1 MHAAQVGARAT
12 ELLRR
17 LSLSLSSNCP
27 KRPYSSAPRLVPEGV
42 VMFKKAV
49 KDHPGVGA
57 APGVGATGSAK
68 PLQSNLLRANSLV
81 SSKPQPPQP
90 VGVKRKIDMTNTS
103 SSALGSLHSGVYFDE
118 NDFDDDLDL
127 DIDEPLPF
135 IAPPSTTTSNL
146 HPVAYP
152 DLEILPSKPS
162 KPVFTHTK
170 VSPSDINYPDLPQ
183 NSQEHAAPP
192 SSMPLPWSSSP
203 PAHFQPPPKP
213 RSLPWLKE
221 TKEEYQQPPKK
232 SLATPKR
239 QKPAEFWNKSA
250 SAIKDEQK
258 ELRRESK
265 KPQNDDAAPKPKT
278 NPRVPGVFLSG
289 EQKAVVEAVV
299 DRGKSIFFTGS
310 AGTGKSVLMREIIK
324 KLRIKYK
331 REPDRIAVTAS
342 TGLAAC
348 NIEGVTLHSFAG
360 IGLGKEPVPELV
372 KKVCNCKITDV

>member
-1 MHAAQVGARAT
+1 V
-12 ELLRR
+12 
-17 LSLSLSSNCP
+17 
-27 KRPYSSAPRLVPEGV
+27 PRLVPEEV

-49 KDHPGVGA
+49 NDHPAVGAGAGVGA
-57 APGVGATGSAK
+57 STSTK

-81 SSKPQPPQP
+81 SSKPQLPQP
-90 VGVKRKIDMTNTS
+90 AGVKRKIDMTTNTG

-127 DIDEPLPF
+127 DIDEPLPY
-135 IAPPSTTTSNL
+135 IAPSTTTTSKPD
-146 HPVAYP
+146 PVAYP

-162 KPVFTHTK
+162 KPIFTARK
-170 VSPSDINYPDLPQ
+170 ASPSDVNYPDLPP
-183 NSQEHAAPP
+183 NSQENAAPP

-213 RSLPWLKE
+213 RNLPWLKE
-221 TKEEYQQPPKK
+221 TKEEYREQPKK

-265 KPQNDDAAPKPKT
+265 KPQTNDAAAKEKITPK
-278 NPRVPGVFLSG
+278 VPGVFLSD
-289 EQKAVVEAVV
+289 EQRGVVEAVV

-372 KKVCNCKITDV
+372 KKVSNCKMTDV